1 MIQTGTKLKVID
13 NSGARFAACIKVLNG
28 FKRRFAKIGDR
39 VIVSVTMLR
48 TKRRSQAKIL
58 KGKVTQGIILR
69 TKTNL
74 ILKNGSF
81 TSFNEN
87 SIALVTSQGK
97 PLGTRVM
104 GGVPRR
110 VRYTKYM
117 RLATLS
123 SGILK

>member
-28 FKRRFAKIGDR
+28 FKRRWAKIGDR
-39 VIVSVTMLR
+39 VVVSILMLR
-48 TKRRSQAKIL
+48 TKRRSQSKIL
-58 KGKVTQGIILR
+58 KGKVTQGIIIR
-69 TKTNL
+69 TKSNL
-74 ILKNGSF
+74 KSKNGSF

-87 SIALVTSQGK
+87 SIALVTNQGK
-97 PLGTRVM
+97 PLGTRIM

-110 VRYTKYM
+110 IRYTKYM